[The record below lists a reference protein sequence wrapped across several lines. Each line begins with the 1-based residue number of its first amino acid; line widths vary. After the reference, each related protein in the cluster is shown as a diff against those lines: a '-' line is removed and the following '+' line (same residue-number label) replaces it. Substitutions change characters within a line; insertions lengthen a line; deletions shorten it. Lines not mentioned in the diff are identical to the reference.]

1 MPKPHLR
8 ETEAAHTRLREKDG
22 LETLH
27 PAVTRTCC
35 ITRAYVGDLGIV
47 VRAATLSFWLGCGML
62 ARPSFAVFSMPAHL
76 LSANG
81 RSSS

>member
-1 MPKPHLR
+1 MALYA
-8 ETEAAHTRLREKDG
+8 EAAHTRLREKDV

-27 PAVTRTCC
+27 PAVTRMCC
-35 ITRAYVGDLGIV
+35 VTRAYVSGLGIV

-62 ARPSFAVFSMPAHL
+62 ARTVVRGLFDACSPSFCD
-76 LSANG
+76 G